1 MIKPTIHLN
10 GTSAQ
15 SLANQYGHA
24 RQKVREALEALQ
36 HIETHGRDYYVQGPD
51 AYHIAAKQ
59 QIALSVRNAHNGN
72 LPRLP
77 RQTQMSDDGTVFL

>member
-36 HIETHGRDYYVQGPD
+36 HIETHGRDYYVQGPR
-51 AYHIAAKQ
+51 AYHLAAEEHSKRYL
-59 QIALSVRNAHNGN
+59 ALSAILDELLEIEIHVSES
-72 LPRLP
+72 L
-77 RQTQMSDDGTVFL
+77 

>member
-24 RQKVREALEALQ
+24 REKLREAMEALA
-36 HIETHGRDYYVQGPD
+36 HIDVHGRDYYVQGPRV
-51 AYHIAAKQ
+51 YRLAAEEHSKRYL
-59 QIALSVRNAHNGN
+59 ALSAILDELLEIEIHVSES
-72 LPRLP
+72 L
-77 RQTQMSDDGTVFL
+77 

>member
-1 MIKPTIHLN
+1 MIKPTVHLN

-36 HIETHGRDYYVQGPD
+36 HIETHGRDYYVQGPN
-51 AYHIAAKQ
+51 AYHIAAEQ
-59 QIALSVRNAHNGN
+59 HQRRVTYLSMVH
-72 LPRLP
+72 
-77 RQTQMSDDGTVFL
+77 DDLLEIEMHVSESL